1 MTDIAGKYFETKDFP
16 FATGKNIK
24 VLNINLWV
32 QRLSYVGELGWE
44 LYIPTKD
51 AKTIYNKIIKDGA
64 KYQICHAGVHAM
76 DTLRMEKGYLHWG
89 HDITPEENQYE
100 AGLGFA
106 ISYKKNVDFIGKDAL
121 LKIKDQKLKKKLVI
135 LSLKE
140 NKPGFPLLLHD
151 EPILGD
157 GKIIGRTTS
166 GNYSFNFNKNMA
178 FGYVNSEQN
187 LNGKDIEIEVEKTK
201 YKAIIEAKP
210 LHDPDN
216 RIIKN

>member
-1 MTDIAGKYFETKDFP
+1 MVKTLFLKSRTK
-16 FATGKNIK
+16 N
-24 VLNINLWV
+24 
-32 QRLSYVGELGWE
+32 
-44 LYIPTKD
+44 
-51 AKTIYNKIIKDGA
+51 
-64 KYQICHAGVHAM
+64 
-76 DTLRMEKGYLHWG
+76 
-89 HDITPEENQYE
+89 
-100 AGLGFA
+100 
-106 ISYKKNVDFIGKDAL
+106 
-121 LKIKDQKLKKKLVI
+121 LKKKLTI

-178 FGYVNSEQN
+178 FGYVNLGQN

-201 YKAIIEAKP
+201 YKAIIESKP